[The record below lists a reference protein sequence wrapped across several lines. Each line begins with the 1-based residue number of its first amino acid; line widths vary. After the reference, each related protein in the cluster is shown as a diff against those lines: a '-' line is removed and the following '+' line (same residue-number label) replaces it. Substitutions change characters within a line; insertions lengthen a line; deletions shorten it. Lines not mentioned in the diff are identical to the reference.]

1 MQSGNA
7 LYLFFFNL
15 SRDRQEKTI
24 VYRRETGTMVFLR
37 FYSFLGRGV
46 TLHMRFQSGV
56 TRQMI

>member
-7 LYLFFFNL
+7 LHLFYL
-15 SRDRQEKTI
+15 SRNRQGKAI
-24 VYRRETGTMVFLR
+24 VYRRETGTMAFFR

-56 TRQMI
+56 TRQMM

>member
-1 MQSGNA
+1 MET
-7 LYLFFFNL
+7 LCIFFIIL

-24 VYRRETGTMVFLR
+24 VYRRETGTMVLLR
-37 FYSFLGRGV
+37 FYSFLRRGV

>member
-7 LYLFFFNL
+7 LHLFYL
-15 SRDRQEKTI
+15 SRNRQEKAI
-24 VYRRETGTMVFLR
+24 VYRRETGTMAFLR
-37 FYSFLGRGV
+37 FYVFLGRGV

>member
-7 LYLFFFNL
+7 LHLFFFNL

-37 FYSFLGRGV
+37 FYSFLGRDV

>member
-1 MQSGNA
+1 MET
-7 LYLFFFNL
+7 LCIFFIIL

-24 VYRRETGTMVFLR
+24 VYRHETGTMAFLR

-56 TRQMI
+56 MRQMM

>member
-1 MQSGNA
+1 MET
-7 LYLFFFNL
+7 LCIFFIIL

-24 VYRRETGTMVFLR
+24 VYRHETGTMVFLR

>member
-1 MQSGNA
+1 METLCIS
-7 LYLFFFNL
+7 FFNL

-37 FYSFLGRGV
+37 FYAFWGRGV

>member
-1 MQSGNA
+1 MET
-7 LYLFFFNL
+7 LCIFFIIL
-15 SRDRQEKTI
+15 SRNRQEKTI

-56 TRQMI
+56 MRQMM

>member
-7 LYLFFFNL
+7 LHLFFFNL
-15 SRDRQEKTI
+15 SLDRQEKTI

>member
-1 MQSGNA
+1 MET
-7 LYLFFFNL
+7 LCIFFIIL
-15 SRDRQEKTI
+15 SRNRQEKTI
-24 VYRRETGTMVFLR
+24 VYRHETGTMVFLR

>member
-1 MQSGNA
+1 MET
-7 LYLFFFNL
+7 LCIFFIIL

-24 VYRRETGTMVFLR
+24 VYRRETGTMAFLR

-56 TRQMI
+56 MRQMI

>member
-7 LYLFFFNL
+7 LHLFYL
-15 SRDRQEKTI
+15 SRNRQEKAI
-24 VYRRETGTMVFLR
+24 VYRRETGTMAFLR

-56 TRQMI
+56 TRQMM

>member
-7 LYLFFFNL
+7 LHLFYL
-15 SRDRQEKTI
+15 SRNRQEKAI
-24 VYRRETGTMVFLR
+24 VYRRETGTMAFLR

-56 TRQMI
+56 IRQMM

>member
-1 MQSGNA
+1 MET
-7 LYLFFFNL
+7 LCIFFIIL
-15 SRDRQEKTI
+15 TRDRQEKTI
-24 VYRRETGTMVFLR
+24 VYRRETGTMVLLR